1 MNKVLLICAALAV
14 STSTTALAQSIT
26 NNAGQYGDV
35 ATVSGGYQ
43 LTSDPNGVGYGGI
56 YFALSNFT
64 LADLAQLSATYTLNQ
79 GSLSGGAPRFSLF
92 DTTSNAANGAY
103 IYFTDPNSTTL
114 DLNNTIVECNGFGGC
129 AYNYPGISYSS
140 FLSQYGGTGL
150 AYVTLDVDAGYSS
163 PQQLTV
169 SNFSLNGTNFG
180 APVPEPATWA
190 MMLIGFGGIGFAMR
204 RQRKAP
210 QLPQAA

>member
-1 MNKVLLICAALAV
+1 
-14 STSTTALAQSIT
+14 
-26 NNAGQYGDV
+26 
-35 ATVSGGYQ
+35 
-43 LTSDPNGVGYGGI
+43 
-56 YFALSNFT
+56 
-64 LADLAQLSATYTLNQ
+64 
-79 GSLSGGAPRFSLF
+79 
-92 DTTSNAANGAY
+92 
-103 IYFTDPNSTTL
+103 
-114 DLNNTIVECNGFGGC
+114 
-129 AYNYPGISYSS
+129 ISYSS

-190 MMLIGFGGIGFAMR
+190 MMIIGFGGIGFAMR